1 MKRALIYSCILH
13 ILLFLLSIL
22 TQYFNFEK
30 ISREPVSV
38 IIVPLAEKPAV
49 TTPFKTNPSKTI
61 GRLPPIKD
69 AKPPKYLSAIPKSE
83 QGYENIE
90 KQHENVKKL
99 NEQKESSH
107 ADSLKSLKEFS
118 KTQNPDIFDKD
129 IIAKLSKKTEKSQEL
144 QTSRGLTFSA
154 KEFNDWGYLERLKE
168 KIERVWQYPPQA
180 AMRGI
185 YGDLYIRFTIDKKG
199 KLISMELLRTSGY
212 RMLDD
217 AAMQALKDAQP
228 FWPLP
233 DEWQK
238 DSLTVTGHFIYT
250 LREFYLR

>member
-1 MKRALIYSCILH
+1 LI
-13 ILLFLLSIL
+13 SIIIE
-22 TQYFNFEK
+22 QFNTEK

-38 IIVPLAEKPAV
+38 IIVPLAQKLPELTPPE
-49 TTPFKTNPSKTI
+49 TTPHRSL

-69 AKPPKYLSAIPKSE
+69 SKQPKYLSAIPKGNQS
-83 QGYENIE
+83 YANTE
-90 KQHENVKKL
+90 KQYENVKKQ
-99 NEQKESSH
+99 NEQNETT
-107 ADSLKSLKEFS
+107 AESLKSIKDFS
-118 KTQNPDIFDKD
+118 KTYQKLNPDIFDRD
-129 IIAKLSKKTEKSQEL
+129 VIARLSKKTEKPEEL

-185 YGDLYIRFTIDKKG
+185 YGDLYIKFTIDKKG
-199 KLISMELLRTSGY
+199 KLISIELLRTSGY

-217 AAMQALKDAQP
+217 AAMQALRDAQP

-250 LREFYLR
+250 LRGFYLR